1 MRNYLTAIVVAA
13 ALSVGAANAAPGFG
27 PSSHRLGG
35 GTSAKAADD
44 NKPMKLV
51 EAVLNLIGFDFAASV
66 EPVVGETYVDR
77 TGKTKECEQAKKAEV
92 AKAEEKNESEGGDSK
107 DRSRYGEPI
116 YLAF

>member
-1 MRNYLTAIVVAA
+1 MRNYLTAIVIAS
-13 ALSVGAANAAPGFG
+13 ALSFGAANAAPGFG

-44 NKPMKLV
+44 NKPMTFI
-51 EAVLNLIGFDFAASV
+51 EAVLGLIGFDLAASV

-77 TGKTKECEQAKKAEV
+77 NGKTKECEQAKKAEV
-92 AKAEEKNESEGGDSK
+92 AKAEEKSETEGGDSK
-107 DRSRYGEPI
+107 GRSRNGEPV